1 MADFDNNTA
10 GTWTCSCGK
19 TNTGKFCVNCGAQRP
34 VAPPP
39 PVAARQTEWVCA
51 CGKRNT
57 GKFCVKCGS
66 PRPAAMQG
74 KLAGSTVTAPPRNS
88 KPVTANGSEAVAAL
102 AAEEAAARKAAEE
115 AAARKAAEEA
125 AARKAA
131 EKAAARKAAE
141 EAAARKAAEE
151 AAARKAAEE
160 AAARKA
166 AEEAAARKAAEEAAA
181 RKAAEEA
188 AARKAAE
195 EAAARKAAEEVAARK
210 AAEEAAARKAAEET
224 AVRKAAEE
232 AAKKKE
238 VPAVSAGE
246 VADNNGMMKKVAT
259 GAAVLLLLIGAYF
272 MFGKKKETPLVAE
285 PPKVETKAETEK
297 KDNGTAKPEA
307 EKPMDP
313 AVKAEKLK
321 KYAEEMKA
329 ANAQKKQDATA
340 NEKIVFLVENVQ
352 RKGNDLT
359 ISGHFYNGKKNRTI
373 ISVKA
378 MELDIVLR
386 DVDKELLNEKNIKY
400 TKAFTG
406 MEIKP
411 LQDSPMLTVE
421 LPGKA
426 PKDEFNN
433 FAVTAHDVH
442 WEGIGK

>member
-1 MADFDNNTA
+1 MAEFDNNTA

-39 PVAARQTEWVCA
+39 VAAQQTEWVCA

-74 KLAGSTVTAPPRNS
+74 KPAGSTVTAPPRNS

-102 AAEEAAARKAAEE
+102 AAEEAAACKAAEE
-115 AAARKAAEEA
+115 
-125 AARKAA
+125 
-131 EKAAARKAAE
+131 AAARKAAE

-195 EAAARKAAEEVAARK
+195 EAAARKAAEAK
-210 AAEEAAARKAAEET
+210 A
-224 AVRKAAEE
+224 VQE
-232 AAKKKE
+232 AAKKQE
-238 VPAVSAGE
+238 APVSSSAE
-246 VADNNGMMKKVAT
+246 AESNNGMMKKVAI

-272 MFGKKKETPLVAE
+272 MFGKKKETPPVAE

-297 KDNGTAKPEA
+297 KDDGTAKPEA

>member
-195 EAAARKAAEEVAARK
+195 E
-210 AAEEAAARKAAEET
+210 T

-246 VADNNGMMKKVAT
+246 VADNNGMMKKVAI

-321 KYAEEMKA
+321 KYTEEMKA
-329 ANAQKKQDATA
+329 ANEQKKQDATA

>member
-1 MADFDNNTA
+1 MAEFDNNTA

-88 KPVTANGSEAVAAL
+88 KPATENGSEAVAAL

-115 AAARKAAEEA
+115 AAARKAAEE
-125 AARKAA
+125 
-131 EKAAARKAAE
+131 AAARKAAE

-195 EAAARKAAEEVAARK
+195 EAAARKAAEEVA
-210 AAEEAAARKAAEET
+210 
-224 AVRKAAEE
+224 
-232 AAKKKE
+232 KKKE

-246 VADNNGMMKKVAT
+246 TDNNGMMKKVAI

-272 MFGKKKETPLVAE
+272 MFGKKKETPPVAE
-285 PPKVETKAETEK
+285 PPKIETKAETEK
-297 KDNGTAKPEA
+297 KDDGTAKPEA

-321 KYAEEMKA
+321 KYTEEMKA

-340 NEKIVFLVENVQ
+340 NEKIVFLVESVQ

>member
-1 MADFDNNTA
+1 MAEFDNNTA

-19 TNTGKFCVNCGAQRP
+19 TNTGKFCVNCGAPRP
-34 VAPPP
+34 VAPPQ

-88 KPVTANGSEAVAAL
+88 KPATENGSEAVAAL
-102 AAEEAAARKAAEE
+102 AAQEAT
-115 AAARKAAEEA
+115 
-125 AARKAA
+125 
-131 EKAAARKAAE
+131 ARKAAE

-195 EAAARKAAEEVAARK
+195 EAA
-210 AAEEAAARKAAEET
+210 
-224 AVRKAAEE
+224 
-232 AAKKKE
+232 KKKE

-246 VADNNGMMKKVAT
+246 TDNNGMMKKVAI

-272 MFGKKKETPLVAE
+272 MFGKKKETPSVAE

-297 KDNGTAKPEA
+297 KDDGTAKPGGKGRKTEKIRRGNESGQRA
-307 EKPMDP
+307 EKAGCYGQRKNCFLSGKRTAQRQRPDNFR
-313 AVKAEKLK
+313 AFLQR
-321 KYAEEMKA
+321 
-329 ANAQKKQDATA
+329 QKKSHHYLGQ
-340 NEKIVFLVENVQ
+340 
-352 RKGNDLT
+352 
-359 ISGHFYNGKKNRTI
+359 SNG
-373 ISVKA
+373 
-378 MELDIVLR
+378 
-386 DVDKELLNEKNIKY
+386 
-400 TKAFTG
+400 TG
-406 MEIKP
+406 YRAA
-411 LQDSPMLTVE
+411 
-421 LPGKA
+421 GC
-426 PKDEFNN
+426 
-433 FAVTAHDVH
+433 
-442 WEGIGK
+442 G

>member
-1 MADFDNNTA
+1 M
-10 GTWTCSCGK
+10 
-19 TNTGKFCVNCGAQRP
+19 
-34 VAPPP
+34 PPRSNKP
-39 PVAARQTEWVCA
+39 
-51 CGKRNT
+51 
-57 GKFCVKCGS
+57 
-66 PRPAAMQG
+66 
-74 KLAGSTVTAPPRNS
+74 AGSTVTAPPRNS

-131 EKAAARKAAE
+131 E

-160 AAARKA
+160 AAERKAAEEAAERKA
-166 AEEAAARKAAEEAAA
+166 AEEAAA
-181 RKAAEEA
+181 
-188 AARKAAE
+188 
-195 EAAARKAAEEVAARK
+195 
-210 AAEEAAARKAAEET
+210 
-224 AVRKAAEE
+224 RKAAEE

-246 VADNNGMMKKVAT
+246 TDNNGMMKKVAI

-272 MFGKKKETPLVAE
+272 MFGKKKETPPVAE

-297 KDNGTAKPEA
+297 KDDGTAKPEA

-321 KYAEEMKA
+321 KYTEEMKA

-386 DVDKELLNEKNIKY
+386 DVDTELLNEKNIKY

-411 LQDSPMLTVE
+411 LQDSPVLTVE

-433 FAVTAHDVH
+433 FAVTVHDVH

>member
-1 MADFDNNTA
+1 MAEFDNNTA

-39 PVAARQTEWVCA
+39 VAAQQTEWVCA

-74 KLAGSTVTAPPRNS
+74 KPAGSTVTAPPRNS

-131 EKAAARKAAE
+131 EAKA
-141 EAAARKAAEE
+141 
-151 AAARKAAEE
+151 
-160 AAARKA
+160 
-166 AEEAAARKAAEEAAA
+166 
-181 RKAAEEA
+181 
-188 AARKAAE
+188 
-195 EAAARKAAEEVAARK
+195 VH
-210 AAEEAAARKAAEET
+210 
-224 AVRKAAEE
+224 E
-232 AAKKKE
+232 AAKKQE
-238 VPAVSAGE
+238 APAVSSAE
-246 VADNNGMMKKVAT
+246 AESNNGMMKKVAI

-272 MFGKKKETPLVAE
+272 MFGKKKETPPVAE

-297 KDNGTAKPEA
+297 KDDGTAKPEA

-321 KYAEEMKA
+321 KYTEEMKA

-340 NEKIVFLVENVQ
+340 NEKIVFLVESVQ

>member
-1 MADFDNNTA
+1 MAEFDNNTA

-39 PVAARQTEWVCA
+39 VAAQQTEWVCS
-51 CGKRNT
+51 CGNRNA
-57 GKFCVKCGS
+57 GKFCVKCGA
-66 PRPAAMQG
+66 PRLAAMPG
-74 KLAGSTVTAPPRNS
+74 KPAGSTVTAPPRNS

-131 EKAAARKAAE
+131 EEAVARKAAE

-151 AAARKAAEE
+151 AAARKATEE

-166 AEEAAARKAAEEAAA
+166 AEAKA
-181 RKAAEEA
+181 
-188 AARKAAE
+188 
-195 EAAARKAAEEVAARK
+195 VQ
-210 AAEEAAARKAAEET
+210 
-224 AVRKAAEE
+224 E
-232 AAKKKE
+232 AAKKQE
-238 VPAVSAGE
+238 APVSSSAEAEG
-246 VADNNGMMKKVAT
+246 NNGMMKKVAI

-272 MFGKKKETPLVAE
+272 MFGKKKETPPVAE

-297 KDNGTAKPEA
+297 KDDGTAKPEA

-321 KYAEEMKA
+321 KYTEEMKA

-340 NEKIVFLVENVQ
+340 NEKIVFLVESVQ

-359 ISGHFYNGKKNRTI
+359 ISGHFYNGKKNLTI

-400 TKAFTG
+400 TKVFTG

>member
-1 MADFDNNTA
+1 MAEFDNNTA

-39 PVAARQTEWVCA
+39 VAAQQTEWVCS
-51 CGKRNT
+51 CGNRNA
-57 GKFCVKCGS
+57 GKFCVKCGA
-66 PRPAAMQG
+66 PRPAAMPG
-74 KLAGSTVTAPPRNS
+74 KPVGAMPSPQDARTQKAARPANGAAAMPPKANRPVGGTVAMPPRSNKPAGSTVTAPPRNS
-88 KPVTANGSEAVAAL
+88 KPATENGSEAVAAL
-102 AAEEAAARKAAEE
+102 AAQ
-115 AAARKAAEEA
+115 
-125 AARKAA
+125 
-131 EKAAARKAAE
+131 

-166 AEEAAARKAAEEAAA
+166 AEEAA
-181 RKAAEEA
+181 
-188 AARKAAE
+188 
-195 EAAARKAAEEVAARK
+195 
-210 AAEEAAARKAAEET
+210 
-224 AVRKAAEE
+224 
-232 AAKKKE
+232 KKKE

-246 VADNNGMMKKVAT
+246 TADNNGMIKKVAI

-272 MFGKKKETPLVAE
+272 MFGKKKETPPVAE

-297 KDNGTAKPEA
+297 KDDGTAKPEA

-313 AVKAEKLK
+313 ALKAEKLK
-321 KYAEEMKA
+321 KYTEEMKA

-340 NEKIVFLVENVQ
+340 NEKIVFLVESVQ

>member
-1 MADFDNNTA
+1 MAEFDNNTA

-34 VAPPP
+34 VAPPQ

-74 KLAGSTVTAPPRNS
+74 KPAGSTVTAPPRNS
-88 KPVTANGSEAVAAL
+88 KPATENGSEAVAAL

-125 AARKAA
+125 S
-131 EKAAARKAAE
+131 ARKAAE
-141 EAAARKAAEE
+141 EAAA
-151 AAARKAAEE
+151 
-160 AAARKA
+160 
-166 AEEAAARKAAEEAAA
+166 
-181 RKAAEEA
+181 
-188 AARKAAE
+188 
-195 EAAARKAAEEVAARK
+195 
-210 AAEEAAARKAAEET
+210 
-224 AVRKAAEE
+224 RKAAEE

-246 VADNNGMMKKVAT
+246 TDNNGMIKKVAI

-272 MFGKKKETPLVAE
+272 MFGKKKETPPVAE

-297 KDNGTAKPEA
+297 KDDGTAKPEA

>member
-1 MADFDNNTA
+1 MAEFDNNTA

-39 PVAARQTEWVCA
+39 VAAQQTEWVCS
-51 CGKRNT
+51 CGNRNA
-57 GKFCVKCGS
+57 GKFCVKCGA

-74 KLAGSTVTAPPRNS
+74 KPAGSTVTAPPRNS
-88 KPVTANGSEAVAAL
+88 KPATENGSEAVAAL
-102 AAEEAAARKAAEE
+102 
-115 AAARKAAEEA
+115 
-125 AARKAA
+125 
-131 EKAAARKAAE
+131 AAE

-181 RKAAEEA
+181 RKAAEA
-188 AARKAAE
+188 KA
-195 EAAARKAAEEVAARK
+195 VQ
-210 AAEEAAARKAAEET
+210 
-224 AVRKAAEE
+224 E
-232 AAKKKE
+232 AAKKQE
-238 VPAVSAGE
+238 APVSSSAEAEG
-246 VADNNGMMKKVAT
+246 NNGMMKKVAI

-272 MFGKKKETPLVAE
+272 MFGKKKETPPVAE

-297 KDNGTAKPEA
+297 KDDGTAKPEA

-321 KYAEEMKA
+321 KYTEEMKA

>member
-1 MADFDNNTA
+1 MP
-10 GTWTCSCGK
+10 GK
-19 TNTGKFCVNCGAQRP
+19 P
-34 VAPPP
+34 
-39 PVAARQTEWVCA
+39 
-51 CGKRNT
+51 
-57 GKFCVKCGS
+57 
-66 PRPAAMQG
+66 
-74 KLAGSTVTAPPRNS
+74 AGSTVTAPPRNS

-131 EKAAARKAAE
+131 E

-160 AAARKA
+160 ASARKA
-166 AEEAAARKAAEEAAA
+166 AEEAAARKAAEA
-181 RKAAEEA
+181 KA
-188 AARKAAE
+188 
-195 EAAARKAAEEVAARK
+195 VQ
-210 AAEEAAARKAAEET
+210 ET
-224 AVRKAAEE
+224 AGKQEAPVSSSAEAE
-232 AAKKKE
+232 
-238 VPAVSAGE
+238 G
-246 VADNNGMMKKVAT
+246 NNGMMKKVAI

-272 MFGKKKETPLVAE
+272 MFGKKKETPPVAE

-297 KDNGTAKPEA
+297 KDDGTAKPEA

-340 NEKIVFLVENVQ
+340 NEKIVFLVESVQ

>member
-1 MADFDNNTA
+1 
-10 GTWTCSCGK
+10 
-19 TNTGKFCVNCGAQRP
+19 
-34 VAPPP
+34 
-39 PVAARQTEWVCA
+39 
-51 CGKRNT
+51 
-57 GKFCVKCGS
+57 
-66 PRPAAMQG
+66 
-74 KLAGSTVTAPPRNS
+74 
-88 KPVTANGSEAVAAL
+88 
-102 AAEEAAARKAAEE
+102 
-115 AAARKAAEEA
+115 
-125 AARKAA
+125 
-131 EKAAARKAAE
+131 
-141 EAAARKAAEE
+141 
-151 AAARKAAEE
+151 
-160 AAARKA
+160 
-166 AEEAAARKAAEEAAA
+166 
-181 RKAAEEA
+181 
-188 AARKAAE
+188 
-195 EAAARKAAEEVAARK
+195 
-210 AAEEAAARKAAEET
+210 
-224 AVRKAAEE
+224 
-232 AAKKKE
+232 
-238 VPAVSAGE
+238 
-246 VADNNGMMKKVAT
+246 
-259 GAAVLLLLIGAYF
+259 LLIGVYF
-272 MFGKKKETPLVAE
+272 MFGKKKETPPVAE

>member
-1 MADFDNNTA
+1 MAEFDNNTA

-19 TNTGKFCVNCGAQRP
+19 TNTGKFCVNCGAPRP
-34 VAPPP
+34 VAPPQ

-88 KPVTANGSEAVAAL
+88 KPATENGSEAVAAL
-102 AAEEAAARKAAEE
+102 AAQE
-115 AAARKAAEEA
+115 
-125 AARKAA
+125 
-131 EKAAARKAAE
+131 AAARKAAE

-195 EAAARKAAEEVAARK
+195 EAAARKAAEEAAARK
-210 AAEEAAARKAAEET
+210 AAEEAAARKATGET
-224 AVRKAAEE
+224 
-232 AAKKKE
+232 
-238 VPAVSAGE
+238 
-246 VADNNGMMKKVAT
+246 DNNGMIKKVAI

>member
-1 MADFDNNTA
+1 
-10 GTWTCSCGK
+10 
-19 TNTGKFCVNCGAQRP
+19 
-34 VAPPP
+34 
-39 PVAARQTEWVCA
+39 
-51 CGKRNT
+51 
-57 GKFCVKCGS
+57 
-66 PRPAAMQG
+66 
-74 KLAGSTVTAPPRNS
+74 
-88 KPVTANGSEAVAAL
+88 
-102 AAEEAAARKAAEE
+102 
-115 AAARKAAEEA
+115 
-125 AARKAA
+125 
-131 EKAAARKAAE
+131 AE

-166 AEEAAARKAAEEAAA
+166 AEEASARKAAKEAAA

-195 EAAARKAAEEVAARK
+195 AKAVH
-210 AAEEAAARKAAEET
+210 
-224 AVRKAAEE
+224 E
-232 AAKKKE
+232 AAKKQE
-238 VPAVSAGE
+238 APAVSSAE
-246 VADNNGMMKKVAT
+246 AESNNGMMKKVAI

-272 MFGKKKETPLVAE
+272 MFGKKKETPPVAE

-297 KDNGTAKPEA
+297 KDDGTAKPEA

-329 ANAQKKQDATA
+329 ANAQKKQDAAA

-352 RKGNDLT
+352 RKGSDLT

-400 TKAFTG
+400 TKAITG

>member
-1 MADFDNNTA
+1 MAEFDNNTA

-39 PVAARQTEWVCA
+39 VAAQQTEWVCS
-51 CGKRNT
+51 CGNRNA
-57 GKFCVKCGS
+57 GKFCVKCGA
-66 PRPAAMQG
+66 PRPAAMPG
-74 KLAGSTVTAPPRNS
+74 KPAGSTVTAPPRNS

-102 AAEEAAARKAAEE
+102 AAEE
-115 AAARKAAEEA
+115 
-125 AARKAA
+125 
-131 EKAAARKAAE
+131 AAARKAAE

-195 EAAARKAAEEVAARK
+195 EAAARKAAEE
-210 AAEEAAARKAAEET
+210 
-224 AVRKAAEE
+224 

-246 VADNNGMMKKVAT
+246 TDNNGMIKKVAI

-272 MFGKKKETPLVAE
+272 MFGKKKETPPVAE
-285 PPKVETKAETEK
+285 PPKVEIKAETEK
-297 KDNGTAKPEA
+297 KDSGAAKPEA

-313 AVKAEKLK
+313 VVKAEKLK

>member
-51 CGKRNT
+51 CGKRNI

-74 KLAGSTVTAPPRNS
+74 KPAGSTVTAPPRNS

-102 AAEEAAARKAAEE
+102 AAEE
-115 AAARKAAEEA
+115 
-125 AARKAA
+125 
-131 EKAAARKAAE
+131 AAARKAAE

-195 EAAARKAAEEVAARK
+195 EAAARKAAEEAAARK
-210 AAEEAAARKAAEET
+210 AAEEAAARKAAEAK
-224 AVRKAAEE
+224 AVQE
-232 AAKKKE
+232 AAKKQE
-238 VPAVSAGE
+238 APVSSSAE
-246 VADNNGMMKKVAT
+246 AESNNGMMKKVAI

-272 MFGKKKETPLVAE
+272 MFGKKKETPPVAE

-297 KDNGTAKPEA
+297 KDDGTAKPEA

>member
-1 MADFDNNTA
+1 MAEFDNNTA

-39 PVAARQTEWVCA
+39 VAAQQTEWVCS
-51 CGKRNT
+51 CGNRNA
-57 GKFCVKCGS
+57 GKFCVKCGA
-66 PRPAAMQG
+66 PRLAAMPG
-74 KLAGSTVTAPPRNS
+74 KPAGSTVTAPPRNS

-102 AAEEAAARKAAEE
+102 
-115 AAARKAAEEA
+115 
-125 AARKAA
+125 
-131 EKAAARKAAE
+131 AAE

-195 EAAARKAAEEVAARK
+195 AKAVQ
-210 AAEEAAARKAAEET
+210 
-224 AVRKAAEE
+224 E
-232 AAKKKE
+232 AAKKQE
-238 VPAVSAGE
+238 APVSSSAEAEG
-246 VADNNGMMKKVAT
+246 NNGMMKKVAI

-272 MFGKKKETPLVAE
+272 MFGKKKETPPVAE

-297 KDNGTAKPEA
+297 KDDGTAKPEA

-321 KYAEEMKA
+321 KYTEEMKA

-340 NEKIVFLVENVQ
+340 NEKIVFLVESVQ

-400 TKAFTG
+400 TKVFTG

>member
-1 MADFDNNTA
+1 MAEFDNNTA

-34 VAPPP
+34 VVPP
-39 PVAARQTEWVCA
+39 PVAAQQTEWVCS
-51 CGKRNT
+51 CGNRNA
-57 GKFCVKCGS
+57 GKFCVKCGA
-66 PRPAAMQG
+66 PRPAAMPG
-74 KLAGSTVTAPPRNS
+74 
-88 KPVTANGSEAVAAL
+88 KPVGAMPSPQD
-102 AAEEAAARKAAEE
+102 ARTQ
-115 AAARKAAEEA
+115 
-125 AARKAA
+125 
-131 EKAAARKAAE
+131 KAAE

-160 AAARKA
+160 AA
-166 AEEAAARKAAEEAAA
+166 
-181 RKAAEEA
+181 
-188 AARKAAE
+188 
-195 EAAARKAAEEVAARK
+195 
-210 AAEEAAARKAAEET
+210 
-224 AVRKAAEE
+224 
-232 AAKKKE
+232 KKKE

-246 VADNNGMMKKVAT
+246 TDNNGMIKKVAI

-272 MFGKKKETPLVAE
+272 MFGKKKETPPVAE

-297 KDNGTAKPEA
+297 KDDGTAKPEA

-321 KYAEEMKA
+321 KYTEEMKA

>member
-1 MADFDNNTA
+1 MAEFDNNTA

-39 PVAARQTEWVCA
+39 VAAQQTEWVCS
-51 CGKRNT
+51 CGNRNA
-57 GKFCVKCGS
+57 GKFCVKCGA
-66 PRPAAMQG
+66 PRPAAMPG
-74 KLAGSTVTAPPRNS
+74 KPAGSTVTAPPRNS

-115 AAARKAAEEA
+115 AAARKVAEE
-125 AARKAA
+125 
-131 EKAAARKAAE
+131 AAARKAAE

-195 EAAARKAAEEVAARK
+195 EAAARKAAEE
-210 AAEEAAARKAAEET
+210 AAA
-224 AVRKAAEE
+224 RKAAEE

-246 VADNNGMMKKVAT
+246 TDNNGMIKKVAI

-272 MFGKKKETPLVAE
+272 MFGKKKETPPVAE

-297 KDNGTAKPEA
+297 KDDGTAKPEA

-321 KYAEEMKA
+321 KYTEEMKA

-340 NEKIVFLVENVQ
+340 NEKIVFLVESVQ

-359 ISGHFYNGKKNRTI
+359 ITGHFYNGKKNRTI

>member
-1 MADFDNNTA
+1 MAEFDNNTA

-39 PVAARQTEWVCA
+39 VAAQQTEWVCA

-74 KLAGSTVTAPPRNS
+74 KPAGSTVTAPPRNS

-125 AARKAA
+125 A
-131 EKAAARKAAE
+131 
-141 EAAARKAAEE
+141 
-151 AAARKAAEE
+151 
-160 AAARKA
+160 
-166 AEEAAARKAAEEAAA
+166 
-181 RKAAEEA
+181 
-188 AARKAAE
+188 
-195 EAAARKAAEEVAARK
+195 
-210 AAEEAAARKAAEET
+210 
-224 AVRKAAEE
+224 
-232 AAKKKE
+232 KKKE

-246 VADNNGMMKKVAT
+246 TDNNGMIKKVAI

-272 MFGKKKETPLVAE
+272 MFGKKKETSPVAE
-285 PPKVETKAETEK
+285 PPKIETKAETEK
-297 KDNGTAKPEA
+297 KDDGTAKPEA

-321 KYAEEMKA
+321 KYTEEMKA

-340 NEKIVFLVENVQ
+340 NEKIVFLVESVQ

-359 ISGHFYNGKKNRTI
+359 ITGHFYNGKKNRTI

>member
-1 MADFDNNTA
+1 MAEFDNNTA

-39 PVAARQTEWVCA
+39 VAAQQTEWVCS
-51 CGKRNT
+51 CGNRNA
-57 GKFCVKCGS
+57 GKFCVKCGA
-66 PRPAAMQG
+66 PRLAAMPG
-74 KLAGSTVTAPPRNS
+74 KPAGSTVTAPPRNS

-131 EKAAARKAAE
+131 EEAAARKAAEEAARKAAEEAEARKAAE
-141 EAAARKAAEE
+141 EAAARKATEE
-151 AAARKAAEE
+151 AAARKAAE
-160 AAARKA
+160 AKA
-166 AEEAAARKAAEEAAA
+166 
-181 RKAAEEA
+181 
-188 AARKAAE
+188 
-195 EAAARKAAEEVAARK
+195 VQ
-210 AAEEAAARKAAEET
+210 
-224 AVRKAAEE
+224 E
-232 AAKKKE
+232 AAKKQE
-238 VPAVSAGE
+238 APVSSSAEAEG
-246 VADNNGMMKKVAT
+246 NNGMMKKVAI

-272 MFGKKKETPLVAE
+272 MFGKKKETPPVAE

-297 KDNGTAKPEA
+297 KDDGTAKPEA

-321 KYAEEMKA
+321 KYTEEMKA

-340 NEKIVFLVENVQ
+340 NEKIVFLVESVQ

-400 TKAFTG
+400 TKVFTG